1 MNGSTSAAR
10 SAGSRWLAGELLNPS
25 LLLVAAITEIVHL
38 LRWDLRVTFSV
49 TVLVMMLVC
58 MLGYSPPSRT
68 WHDKRNETDAVVS
81 CAPACRGGSDSP

>member
-1 MNGSTSAAR
+1 MMHMIPIDLSAKLA
-10 SAGSRWLAGELLNPS
+10 AGFLA